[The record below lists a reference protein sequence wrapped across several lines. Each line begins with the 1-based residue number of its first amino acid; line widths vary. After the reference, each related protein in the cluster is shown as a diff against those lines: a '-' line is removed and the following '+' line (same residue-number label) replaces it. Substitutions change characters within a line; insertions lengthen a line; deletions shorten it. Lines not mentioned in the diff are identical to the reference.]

1 VSTKAKKPKSP
12 APYTA
17 PPDWWKTDISNPE
30 VLRREF
36 GAVEKMFDTLHSI
49 RLKEEEKAKDA
60 EIANLELEDLALEIE
75 RQVEAVLFVRELD
88 ERKRRYGDWFPMV
101 YERLV
106 TNPVS
111 ENKLPRRLG
120 RPKGSKNKPK

>member
-1 VSTKAKKPKSP
+1 MSTKAKKPKSP

-75 RQVEAVLFVRELD
+75 RQVE